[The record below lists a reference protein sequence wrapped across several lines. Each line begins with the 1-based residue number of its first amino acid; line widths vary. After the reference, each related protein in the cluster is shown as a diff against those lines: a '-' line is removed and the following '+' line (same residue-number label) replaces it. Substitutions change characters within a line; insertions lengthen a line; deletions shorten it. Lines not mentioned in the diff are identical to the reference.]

1 MTTSTDCASTEL
13 SSHSRSELREG
24 SVRKPFSNTS
34 TEGMKMD
41 RTDLYW
47 QRRLGELERRI
58 EKLEA
63 ELSATKVNPNNR
75 SEFYS
80 IDEFA
85 AALGVHRL
93 TISRRIKNGVI
104 SAVKVGKT
112 WRIPKSEL
120 EKIFEA

>member
-1 MTTSTDCASTEL
+1 
-13 SSHSRSELREG
+13 
-24 SVRKPFSNTS
+24 
-34 TEGMKMD
+34 MD

-63 ELSATKVNPNNR
+63 ELSATKVNPANR

-104 SAVKVGKT
+104 NAVKVGKT

>member
-1 MTTSTDCASTEL
+1 
-13 SSHSRSELREG
+13 
-24 SVRKPFSNTS
+24 
-34 TEGMKMD
+34 MD

-47 QRRLGELERRI
+47 QRRLGELERRV

-63 ELSATKVNPNNR
+63 ELSANKINPDNR
-75 SEFYS
+75 SECYS

-93 TISRRIKNGVI
+93 TISRRIKSGVI
-104 SAVKVGKT
+104 NAVKVGKT